1 MALPDMRTEPLD
13 VRVAQASE
21 WLVPRPLQWA
31 PGLSV
36 GLHIGALL
44 GVPDWS
50 PQPVEDPPRLT
61 VTLRPPAATP
71 SPAPIVIAARQAE
84 TQRTPPDAP
93 RPAPVPALPDPV
105 VPRPKMSS
113 RSAPPLAMPLP
124 RVATQPEPHA
134 TPRTVSATDTPAART
149 EAKPAS
155 ETATALAPMPAPA
168 PSALRNEPADR
179 GSAAP
184 APVATVAATASPAQL
199 EAYGASL
206 GRLFSREQVYPRL
219 AAMRGWEGEVVLRIS
234 IARKGKLVALR
245 ILRSSGHEVLDRNA
259 ESLVSALSPF
269 PAPPDEL
276 STPELEITV
285 PIHYRL
291 ERAS

>member
-1 MALPDMRTEPLD
+1 MAPPDMRTEPHD
-13 VRVAQASE
+13 VCFAQGSE

-50 PQPVEDPPRLT
+50 PQPVEDPSGLT

-71 SPAPIVIAARQAE
+71 SPAPIAIAAQQTE
-84 TQRTPPDAP
+84 TQRTPPDTP

-105 VPRPKMSS
+105 VPRPKVSS
-113 RSAPPLAMPLP
+113 RSAAPL
-124 RVATQPEPHA
+124 A
-134 TPRTVSATDTPAART
+134 TPRAVSAIDTPTARP
-149 EAKPAS
+149 EAKAAS
-155 ETATALAPMPAPA
+155 ATTTALAPMPAPA
-168 PSALRNEPADR
+168 PSTLRSEPADR
-179 GSAAP
+179 GSA

-234 IARKGKLVALR
+234 IARKGKLVAL
-245 ILRSSGHEVLDRNA
+245 HEVLDSNA

>member
-1 MALPDMRTEPLD
+1 MAPPDMRTEPHD
-13 VRVAQASE
+13 VCFAQGSE

-50 PQPVEDPPRLT
+50 PQPVEDPSGLT

-71 SPAPIVIAARQAE
+71 SPAPIAIAAQQTE
-84 TQRTPPDAP
+84 TQRTPPDTP

-105 VPRPKMSS
+105 VPRPKVSS
-113 RSAPPLAMPLP
+113 RSAAPL
-124 RVATQPEPHA
+124 A
-134 TPRTVSATDTPAART
+134 TPRAVSAIDTPTARP
-149 EAKPAS
+149 EAKAAS
-155 ETATALAPMPAPA
+155 ATTTALAPMPAPA